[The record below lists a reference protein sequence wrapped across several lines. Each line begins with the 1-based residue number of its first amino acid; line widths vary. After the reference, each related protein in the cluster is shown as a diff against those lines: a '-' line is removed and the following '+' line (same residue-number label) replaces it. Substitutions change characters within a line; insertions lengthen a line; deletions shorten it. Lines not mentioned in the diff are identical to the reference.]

1 MANEFDFASLGNMFG
16 GGGLPS
22 GLDAL
27 LSEDQ
32 RKLLGR
38 NAALS
43 AAGALLQASG
53 RSAVPI
59 SMGQALGSALQ
70 AGQQGYQQARASSFQ
85 DLLLG
90 EKLKEAQRL
99 GQYQTALTGAP
110 QKAESV
116 QPMEPLTAAQASL
129 LSQTAPISAAGPF
142 GPSPQRAQLMDQIQ
156 AQPTIAPEPL
166 TATEKRYNELMRKA
180 DVANQFG
187 KFDDADKLIGQALKI
202 KPPEKYAT
210 TPQYGNSKQGTPISF
225 VLSESGGMKLLDVQ
239 RSPEFNYQ
247 DTGSYISVRDK
258 NSNKELERIPKT
270 MTPGEVAS
278 NIVAQGNLAVNRANL
293 GVAQGGLALRQ
304 QEFNRGGFQLKEG
317 PDGLSYVPT
326 APGGP
331 TIPVMTAAGTPFE
344 GAGAKPT
351 EDQSKS
357 AGFAFRMKQ
366 SSQIFNQ
373 PALNRSGEPII
384 DPKTGN
390 PVTLEQAFG
399 QPGKYQS
406 IMRSIPSAGL
416 TTGLAN
422 LSEST
427 GSQQYRQAQQNWVT
441 ANLRPE
447 SGAVIGADEM
457 DKEIIKY
464 FPQTSDSQ
472 KTIEQKARAR
482 RDTELAMTVRAGPA
496 YKQMEKAV
504 AAQNAALAAP
514 APMAQPGAAVPT
526 VRQPTGNARL
536 VRDPVTGIF
545 NYVME

>member
-1 MANEFDFASLGNMFG
+1 MANEFDFSSLGNMFG
-16 GGGLPS
+16 GSLGATPT

-38 NAALS
+38 NAVMS
-43 AAGALLQASG
+43 AAAALLQASG

-59 SMGQALGSALQ
+59 SMGQALGGALQ
-70 AGQQGYQQARASSFQ
+70 AGQGAYEKGRAASFQ
-85 DLLLG
+85 DLLLNQKLQEAANAQKLQTQVAG
-90 EKLKEAQRL
+90 ILTKPPTALSPEMQALAVPGMQAGPTVARAELAASIPQPSAGEIKASQYQQIADIYAAQGKSEDAKRFQEMAEKLNPRAEVV
-99 GQYQTALTGAP
+99 GQPFEVTDTTGKPILVQQYKDGSTKTMQGFGPKRDVVLQNLNNQVVAIDKSKLTG
-110 QKAESV
+110 KESFAMGMS
-116 QPMEPLTAAQASL
+116 PSEAANL
-129 LSQTAPISAAGPF
+129 
-142 GPSPQRAQLMDQIQ
+142 QI
-156 AQPTIAPEPL
+156 A
-166 TATEKRYNELMRKA
+166 R
-180 DVANQFG
+180 G
-187 KFDDADKLIGQALKI
+187 
-202 KPPEKYAT
+202 
-210 TPQYGNSKQGTPISF
+210 
-225 VLSESGGMKLLDVQ
+225 
-239 RSPEFNYQ
+239 
-247 DTGSYISVRDK
+247 
-258 NSNKELERIPKT
+258 
-270 MTPGEVAS
+270 
-278 NIVAQGNLAVNRANL
+278 NL

-304 QEFNRGGFQLKEG
+304 QEFNRGGYQLKEG
-317 PDGLSYVPT
+317 PEGLSYVPT
-326 APGGP
+326 APGAP
-331 TIPVMTAAGTPFE
+331 AIPVMTAAGTPFE

-357 AGFAFRMKQ
+357 AGFAYRMKQ
-366 SSQIFNQ
+366 SSAIFNQ

-457 DKEIIKY
+457 EKEIIKY

-496 YKQMEKAV
+496 YKQIEKAV

-514 APMAQPGAAVPT
+514 APMAQPSAIVPT

-536 VRDPVTGIF
+536 VKDPVTGIF